1 MEDTGNQNVA
11 CLLPVKD
18 NMLALFH
25 APQARANFI
34 TLATEG
40 GIIGEN
46 LATIFKLADI
56 ATGLDLAPS
65 ANRINV
71 DVEQIGFGTKRETEL
86 AHGANAASRQFGF
99 LTDALENIALGNAA
113 DVALIDGDSQHG
125 DLSLVL
131 LFHDE
136 ALVQVLAA

>member
-11 CLLPVKD
+11 GLLPVKD

-99 LTDALENIALGNAA
+99 SRTRSKTLPSAMPLTSPSSMAIRSTA
-113 DVALIDGDSQHG
+113 I
-125 DLSLVL
+125 
-131 LFHDE
+131 
-136 ALVQVLAA
+136 LASCCSFTTKH